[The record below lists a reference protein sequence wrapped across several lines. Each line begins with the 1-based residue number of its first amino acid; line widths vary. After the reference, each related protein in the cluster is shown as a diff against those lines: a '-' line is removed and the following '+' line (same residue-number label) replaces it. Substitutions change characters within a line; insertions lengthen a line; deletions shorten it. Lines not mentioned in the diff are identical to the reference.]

1 MEILHRLVMESPR
14 YLTPDGALYLVMQ
27 HRLNLQPLLQT
38 AFANAELLASNGSYK
53 LWRGSKTAV

>member
-1 MEILHRLVMESPR
+1 
-14 YLTPDGALYLVMQ
+14 MQ

-53 LWRGSKTAV
+53 LWRGSKTVA